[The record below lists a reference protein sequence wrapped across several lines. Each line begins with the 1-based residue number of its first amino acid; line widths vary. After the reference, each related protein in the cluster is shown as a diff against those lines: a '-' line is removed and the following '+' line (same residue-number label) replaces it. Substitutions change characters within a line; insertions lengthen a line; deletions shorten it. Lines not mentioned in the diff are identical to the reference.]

1 MRYLLRL
8 NVEKGTAS
16 RAEVDGY
23 YVGGKT
29 GTSEKVVRGHY
40 SHDKLLSVF
49 MGVFPCD
56 APEYLVLV
64 MVDEPKNS
72 GEEKG
77 HATAGLNA
85 APTTGKI
92 IARIAPML
100 GVKPRR
106 DLPAADHL
114 ILASRRVAN

>member
-1 MRYLLRL
+1 
-8 NVEKGTAS
+8 
-16 RAEVDGY
+16 
-23 YVGGKT
+23 
-29 GTSEKVVRGHY
+29 
-40 SHDKLLSVF
+40 

-64 MVDEPKNS
+64 MIDEPKNWDDK
-72 GEEKG
+72 KG
-77 HATAGLNA
+77 QATAGLNA